1 MNLLHSSK
9 QAGLTFQHD
18 NDCYKWKQGSWGK
31 LAFFPIKTHTD
42 CRHHL
47 LLLEQDP
54 IFFLFKHILLSESKT
69 QTYVEVHNEK

>member
-1 MNLLHSSK
+1 MIMIVTNENK
-9 QAGLTFQHD
+9 GVEE
-18 NDCYKWKQGSWGK
+18 K